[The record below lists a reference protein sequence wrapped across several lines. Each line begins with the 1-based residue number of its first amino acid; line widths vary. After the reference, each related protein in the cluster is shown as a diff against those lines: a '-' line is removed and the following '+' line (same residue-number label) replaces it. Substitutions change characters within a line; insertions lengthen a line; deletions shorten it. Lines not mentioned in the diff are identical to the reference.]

1 MGGMRAVTA
10 TASRPAGQGTASRP
24 AGQGTASRPAGL
36 GRRVGSLAIATG
48 LALAVVTV
56 SPAGATDD
64 PLFPR
69 QWNLTQIGAT
79 QAWATA
85 SGGGVLI
92 GVVDTGVDLSHPDLE
107 GKVVASADCL
117 NTYGCRDG
125 AGQDENGHGTEVSGI
140 AAAATGN
147 RKGIAAA
154 APDARLVVAKAL
166 EAGGSG
172 RVDDINA
179 GIRWVVDHGARVV
192 NLSLGDEDFG
202 LTSQVGTPLRPG
214 IEYAWSRGAVAVLA
228 SGNYREGARVTGSPN
243 YGDVDALVVG
253 ATTRSD
259 DVAPYSTS
267 IGNAKWGLV
276 APGGVGQGAGPDDNV
291 ITTGLGGGYTAV
303 AGTSAAAPHVAAAVA
318 ILMGMGLNASQAVDR
333 VLGTVDKFTPCGDGC
348 QGRLDVAA
356 AVARGGPPPPP
367 ATAVPTTPPAKPGN
381 APAPTDQQT
390 STSTPAV
397 EEPKPPK
404 VLAKGNEQAAGAA
417 GGRGRNPAV
426 LALAVV
432 LAIGSASATGWVGFD
447 RLRGGGGW

>member
-1 MGGMRAVTA
+1 MREGTTSRSVGAVTG
-10 TASRPAGQGTASRP
+10 SRPAGA
-24 AGQGTASRPAGL
+24 
-36 GRRVGSLAIATG
+36 GRRVASLAVVMG

-79 QAWATA
+79 EAWATA
-85 SGGGVLI
+85 TGGNVLI

-107 GKVVASADCL
+107 GKVVAAADCL

-125 AGQDENGHGTEVSGI
+125 AGQDDNGHGTEVSGI

-154 APDARLVVAKAL
+154 APDAKLVVAKSL
-166 EAGGSG
+166 ESGGSG

-228 SGNYREGARVTGSPN
+228 SGNYREGTPITGSPN

-253 ATTRSD
+253 ATTKSD
-259 DVAPYSTS
+259 EVAPYSTS

-276 APGGVGQGAGPDDNV
+276 APGGVGRGGVPDDNV

-318 ILMGMGLNASQAVDR
+318 ILLGMGLNAPQAVDR
-333 VLGTVDKFTPCGDGC
+333 VLATADRLTPCGDGC
-348 QGRLDVAA
+348 QGRLDLAA

-367 ATAVPTTPPAKPGN
+367 ATTVPTTVPANPAKS
-381 APAPTDQQT
+381 PASTDQQT
-390 STSTPAV
+390 GTSTPAGEV
-397 EEPKPPK
+397 PTPPK
-404 VLAKGNEQAAGAA
+404 VSAKGKERAAGAGS
-417 GGRGRNPAV
+417 GGGRNPVV

>member
-1 MGGMRAVTA
+1 M
-10 TASRPAGQGTASRP
+10 
-24 AGQGTASRPAGL
+24 
-36 GRRVGSLAIATG
+36 G
-48 LALAVVTV
+48 LALAVVTAG
-56 SPAGATDD
+56 PAAATDD
-64 PLFPR
+64 PLFAR

-79 QAWATA
+79 EAWATA
-85 SGGGVLI
+85 AGGNVLI

-117 NTYGCRDG
+117 DTYGCRDG
-125 AGQDENGHGTEVSGI
+125 AGQDDNGHGTEVSGI

-147 RKGIAAA
+147 RRGIAAA
-154 APDARLVVAKAL
+154 APDARLVVAKSL
-166 EAGGSG
+166 ESGGSG

-228 SGNYREGARVTGSPN
+228 SGNYREGAAPSGSPN

-253 ATTRSD
+253 ATTRSG
-259 DVAPYSTS
+259 DVASYSTS

-276 APGGVGQGAGPDDNV
+276 APGGVGQGGGPDDNV

-318 ILMGMGLNASQAVDR
+318 VLLGMGLDAPQAVDR
-333 VLGTVDKFTPCGDGC
+333 VLTTLDKLKPCGEGC
-348 QGRLDVAA
+348 QGRLDLAT
-356 AVARGGPPPPP
+356 AVARGGPPATNVPAAAPSKPGGSPKSGDRSTNP
-367 ATAVPTTPPAKPGN
+367 ATPAGDVPT
-381 APAPTDQQT
+381 
-390 STSTPAV
+390 
-397 EEPKPPK
+397 PPK
-404 VLAKGNEQAAGAA
+404 VSAKGNEQATGAA
-417 GGRGRNPAV
+417 GGGGRNPAV
-426 LALAVV
+426 VALAVV
-432 LAIGSASATGWVGFD
+432 LAIGTASATGWVGLD